1 MFNHGHHHSDL
12 LLAIEQAGSVPCESV
27 PDIYFPEDIPD
38 REVREKAI
46 QTAKALC
53 ADCPVFDLCRDYAV
67 TTGQEFG
74 IWGGQLFSPT
84 PVGNKHADQ

>member
-1 MFNHGHHHSDL
+1 MFNPGHDHSEL
-12 LLAIEQAGSVPCESV
+12 LLAIEAGGGVPCETV

-53 ADCPVFDLCRDYAV
+53 ADCPVLDLCRDYALN
-67 TTGQEFG
+67 TGQEFG
-74 IWGGQLFSPT
+74 IWGGLGPDEIRAHSGRP
-84 PVGNKHADQ
+84 